1 MDKLRSKKSPVLFV
15 TPHTEDA
22 NRISQMLRPLP
33 LVVDHVVDLQHA
45 RVKYHRDRYRVILT
59 EASLPDGNWR
69 DLLSLSREQWPA
81 ADVIVTDPHADA
93 RFWAEALNL
102 GAYDLLVQPFRES
115 EVRRILSHVCARSEP
130 QMTASSALS

>member
-1 MDKLRSKKSPVLFV
+1 MDKPRSAKSPVLFV

-22 NRISQMLRPLP
+22 DRLSQMLRPLP
-33 LVVDHVVDLQHA
+33 LVVDHVPDLQHA
-45 RVKYHRDRYRVILT
+45 RVKYHHDRHWVILT
-59 EASLPDGNWR
+59 EASLPDGNWQ

-115 EVRRILSHVCARSEP
+115 EVCRILSYVYNRSSHG
-130 QMTASSALS
+130 MTASSAL